1 MCSIHLLQAQGFEQS
16 TCPGLEVIQATCH
29 VLFAE
34 AVMEGGAHLSMA
46 IDKAM
51 DTIRQLRGLGVDA
64 DVDLPRICVVGKQ
77 SSGKSSVMEA
87 LTGIEVPRAAGTCTR
102 CAFEI
107 YTASSAV
114 EFECTV
120 SVRCADQPRLV
131 LAESREKSEVAE
143 MLCLA
148 QELLLSPTGLEKY
161 QKKLQKQ
168 QAKQGKQGPLTLE
181 SLRYASHPENYDD
194 EEDSRRQ
201 FTKDVVQ
208 VDIKG
213 KEFKDLQLIDLP
225 GLIASGGEELVEL
238 IRDLCCEYLKR
249 ENTLIAMCCPFDD
262 DLENQ
267 EVRSLAKRYD
277 PDGRRTVGI
286 LTKPDKIPE
295 GLEAQRQNL
304 LCNPDGPYRL
314 KHGYFA
320 VKNPAQPEIERGITA
335 KEARAKEADFF
346 GEWQHAPD
354 RCGTGRLREFLG
366 EQLHRLIVEQ
376 LPPLRAALCEKLAEA
391 KQELQ
396 AMGGPVKPEEAMTHL
411 VHLIDSI
418 KIRLDSLVEAKDRSE
433 LSLWKGVEKA
443 FLDLREA
450 CYACRPVFHVCETPL
465 DDTDLTDAAR
475 KVELRSWEDWQALTR
490 HRFWSETSMWGR
502 SNFVRGIGS

>member
-1 MCSIHLLQAQGFEQS
+1 M
-16 TCPGLEVIQATCH
+16 
-29 VLFAE
+29 
-34 AVMEGGAHLSMA
+34 
-46 IDKAM
+46 
-51 DTIRQLRGLGVDA
+51 LR
-64 DVDLPRICVVGKQ
+64 
-77 SSGKSSVMEA
+77 
-87 LTGIEVPRAAGTCTR
+87 
-102 CAFEI
+102 
-107 YTASSAV
+107 
-114 EFECTV
+114 
-120 SVRCADQPRLV
+120 
-131 LAESREKSEVAE
+131 
-143 MLCLA
+143 LA

-376 LPPLRAALCEKLAEA
+376 LSAQLKSGAL
-391 KQELQ
+391 
-396 AMGGPVKPEEAMTHL
+396 V
-411 VHLIDSI
+411 
-418 KIRLDSLVEAKDRSE
+418 
-433 LSLWKGVEKA
+433 
-443 FLDLREA
+443 
-450 CYACRPVFHVCETPL
+450 
-465 DDTDLTDAAR
+465 
-475 KVELRSWEDWQALTR
+475 
-490 HRFWSETSMWGR
+490 
-502 SNFVRGIGS
+502 NN